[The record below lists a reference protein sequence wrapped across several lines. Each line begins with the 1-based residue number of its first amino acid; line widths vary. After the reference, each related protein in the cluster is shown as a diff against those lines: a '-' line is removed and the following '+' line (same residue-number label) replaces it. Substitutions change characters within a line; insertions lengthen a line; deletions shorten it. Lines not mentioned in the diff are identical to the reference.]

1 MLSDFFLYNLSVNSN
16 GIIVRTNQLLTNGI
30 KSQFLKN
37 GSQVLVRVLSQ
48 LPNGKYEGSVA
59 GVRIN
64 FSSNKPLLPGS
75 SFTANVLAKNGVIQL
90 VPKQTG
96 SIQPQNQQ
104 NPLQN
109 QFQLQNNILQ
119 NQNLTSLLNSL
130 GLPADSLSVNL
141 LQQMQQLEMKFDL
154 SLLGKIRNLALRIK
168 GKEKLASQLLMILAE
183 KGLEADK
190 ESLEK
195 LLNELFGDF
204 EKEENQSN
212 HQNAQKNLMSQQE
225 KNNQKDKK
233 NDYELLNDFNSKKG
247 KWYFLPFEIINLSQ
261 VANQNQSLNQNQNS
275 TQNKTQVLGKGVI
288 KLLYNSDNTNLLM
301 TNLFCACNNKNYLFN
316 LFFESN
322 KCTSIAVNISPSD
335 ESEIEKLLG
344 SLKQSFSAKN
354 VNLNVFWADKEKLE
368 GSACG
373 FESIFSVE
381 GEA

>member
-1 MLSDFFLYNLSVNSN
+1 MLSDFFLYNLSVNAN

-204 EKEENQSN
+204 EEEKN
-212 HQNAQKNLMSQQE
+212 HQNAQKNMMSQQ
-225 KNNQKDKK
+225 KNNNQKVEKDEK

-261 VANQNQSLNQNQNS
+261 AANQNQSLNQTS

-301 TNLFCACNNKNYLFN
+301 TNLSCACNNKNYLFN

-322 KCTSIAVNISPSD
+322 KCTSLAVNISPSD

-344 SLKQSFSAKN
+344 SLKQSFAAKN
-354 VNLNVFWADKEKLE
+354 INLDVFWADKEKLE

>member
-1 MLSDFFLYNLSVNSN
+1 MNAN

-204 EKEENQSN
+204 EEEKN
-212 HQNAQKNLMSQQE
+212 HQNAQKNMMSQQ
-225 KNNQKDKK
+225 KNNNQKVEKDEK

-261 VANQNQSLNQNQNS
+261 AANQNQSLNQTS

-301 TNLFCACNNKNYLFN
+301 TNLSCACNNKNYLFN

-322 KCTSIAVNISPSD
+322 KCTSLAVNISPSD

-344 SLKQSFSAKN
+344 SLKQSFAAKN
-354 VNLNVFWADKEKLE
+354 INLDVFWADKEKLE

>member
-104 NPLQN
+104 NLLQN

-119 NQNLTSLLNSL
+119 NENLSSLLSSL

-183 KGLEADK
+183 KDLEADK

-204 EKEENQSN
+204 ENEEN
-212 HQNAQKNLMSQQE
+212 HQKTEQDE
-225 KNNQKDKK
+225 K

-261 VANQNQSLNQNQNS
+261 FANQN
-275 TQNKTQVLGKGVI
+275 LGKGLI
-288 KLLYNSDNTNLLM
+288 KLLYNGDNSKLLM
-301 TNLFCACNNKNYLFN
+301 TNLDCTYNNKNYLFN
-316 LFFESN
+316 LFFEPTQAGN
-322 KCTSIAVNISPSD
+322 KITSLAVNINPL
-335 ESEIEKLLG
+335 EANEKELVV
-344 SLKQSFSAKN
+344 SKLKEAFLKKN
-354 VNLNVFWADKEKLE
+354 VKLDVFWADKEKLE

>member
-64 FSSNKPLLPGS
+64 FSSNKPLLPGT
-75 SFTANVLAKNGVIQL
+75 SFTANVIAKNGVIQL

-119 NQNLTSLLNSL
+119 NENLASLLSSL

-195 LLNELFGDF
+195 LLKELFGDF
-204 EKEENQSN
+204 ENEEN
-212 HQNAQKNLMSQQE
+212 HQKAEQDE
-225 KNNQKDKK
+225 K

-261 VANQNQSLNQNQNS
+261 IAEQ
-275 TQNKTQVLGKGVI
+275 KLGKGLI
-288 KLLYNSDNTNLLM
+288 KLLYNGDNSKLLM
-301 TNLFCACNNKNYLFN
+301 TNLDCTYNNKNYLFN
-316 LFFESN
+316 LFFDPNQAGN
-322 KCTSIAVNISPSD
+322 KITSLAVNINPV
-335 ESEIEKLLG
+335 EANEREIIISKLKEAF
-344 SLKQSFSAKN
+344 LKKN
-354 VNLNVFWADKEKLE
+354 VKLDVFWADKEKLE